1 MILRLLLV
9 PYTFVLLNWA
19 AVQALVWFLR
29 GRGLDGVWADA
40 HRRSSGAGPR
50 RILHPSKP

>member
-19 AVQALVWFLR
+19 AVRALFWFLR
-29 GRGLDGVWADA
+29 GSRLDGVWADA
-40 HRRSSGAGPR
+40 HRRTSGAGAR

>member
-19 AVQALVWFLR
+19 AVRALVWFVR

-40 HRRSSGAGPR
+40 HRRPSGAGPR
-50 RILHPSKP
+50 RVLHPSKP

>member
-19 AVQALVWFLR
+19 AVRALFWFLR
-29 GRGLDGVWADA
+29 GSRLDGVWADA
-40 HRRSSGAGPR
+40 HRRTPGAGPR
-50 RILHPSKP
+50 RILHPSKS